1 MGMLDGLLGQIASNV
16 DVAGLAAKVGITP
29 DQAESAIA
37 ALGQAHS
44 APGDTVE
51 TAADAT
57 GLPTDTLQQIV
68 GHIGGEGALGR
79 FASLLAEQNGD
90 AGGVF
95 GKVEGMLDQNGDG
108 NVTDEIAG
116 FAKGLFGKN

>member
-1 MGMLDGLLGQIASNV
+1 MGILDGLLGQIASNV

-57 GLPTDTLQQIV
+57 GLPAGTLQEIV

-79 FASLLAEQNGD
+79 FASLLADQSGGA
-90 AGGVF
+90 AGIL
-95 GKVEGMLDQNGDG
+95 GKVGGMLDQNGDG
-108 NVTDEIAG
+108 SATDEIEG
-116 FAKGLFGKN
+116 FAKGLFGKS

>member
-1 MGMLDGLLGQIASNV
+1 MGLLDGLLGQVASNV

-29 DQAESAIA
+29 DQAEGAIA

-57 GLPTDTLQQIV
+57 GLPTDTLQEIV

-79 FASLLAEQNGD
+79 FASLLAEQGGG
-90 AGGVF
+90 AGGIF

-108 NVTDEIAG
+108 SATDEIAG
-116 FAKGLFGKN
+116 FAKGLFGKS

>member
-51 TAADAT
+51 TAADST

-68 GHIGGEGALGR
+68 AHIGGEGALGR
-79 FASLLAEQNGD
+79 FASLLADQSGGA
-90 AGGVF
+90 AGIF
-95 GKVEGMLDQNGDG
+95 GKVSGMIDQNGDG
-108 NVTDEIAG
+108 SATDEIAT
-116 FAKGLFGKN
+116 FTKGLFGKS

>member
-1 MGMLDGLLGQIASNV
+1 MGILDGLLGQVASNV

-29 DQAESAIA
+29 EQAESAIA

-57 GLPTDTLQQIV
+57 GLPSDTLQQIV

-79 FASLLAEQNGD
+79 FASLLADHGSG
-90 AGGVF
+90 AGGIL
-95 GKVEGMLDQNGDG
+95 GQVEGMLDQNGNG
-108 NVTDEIAG
+108 PADEIAG
-116 FAKGLFGKN
+116 FAKGLFGKS

>member
-1 MGMLDGLLGQIASNV
+1 MGILDGLLGQVASNV

-29 DQAESAIA
+29 EQAESAVA

-57 GLPTDTLQQIV
+57 GLPSDTLQQIV

-79 FASLLAEQNGD
+79 FASLLADHGSS
-90 AGGVF
+90 AGGIL
-95 GKVEGMLDQNGDG
+95 GQVEGMLDQNGNG
-108 NVTDEIAG
+108 PGDEIAG
-116 FAKGLFGKN
+116 FAKGLFGKS